1 MILKGLLAFL
11 SIALVTLI
19 FSSGIIPAYSSVF
32 FQQAKS
38 LSDEFTPARQQMK
51 MHNDPI
57 QIVCREG
64 MGMIMSSSTGDPAC
78 VSPTTYMRL
87 VDRGYGHSNFNFI
100 VKDQQ
105 FMQGIMNNM
114 MYHPRTM
121 GYMMNDPQILEH
133 IRGNT
138 QWRDIMRLDSTKGP
152 GMMGGPMGPGM
163 MRGQGMGPGMIAN
176 YTIGCSWCPVESGT
190 GMQQGWMMHNPQHMH
205 EMTAEMMNNPELR
218 QQMLDHMMHNQQFM
232 QQLMQNH
239 TFMEQFTP

>member
-1 MILKGLLAFL
+1 MFSKGLLAFL
-11 SIALVTLI
+11 AITLVTLI
-19 FSSGIIPAYSSVF
+19 FSIGITPVYSLVF
-32 FQQAKS
+32 FEQAES
-38 LSDEFTPARQQMK
+38 LSDDFIPARQQMK

-100 VKDQQ
+100 QKDQK

-133 IRGNT
+133 MRGNT
-138 QWRDIMRLDSTKGP
+138 QWMDIMRLDSPRGQ
-152 GMMGGPMGPGM
+152 GMMGDQMGQGM
-163 MRGQGMGPGMIAN
+163 MRGQGMGHSMIAN
-176 YTIGCSWCPVESGT
+176 YTIGCSWCPVEPGT
-190 GMQQGWMMHNPQHMH
+190 GMQQGWMMHNPQQMH
-205 EMTAEMMNNPELR
+205 GMTGEMMNNPELR
-218 QQMLDHMMHNQQFM
+218 QQMLNHMMHNQQFM
-232 QQLMQNH
+232 QQLMQNQ